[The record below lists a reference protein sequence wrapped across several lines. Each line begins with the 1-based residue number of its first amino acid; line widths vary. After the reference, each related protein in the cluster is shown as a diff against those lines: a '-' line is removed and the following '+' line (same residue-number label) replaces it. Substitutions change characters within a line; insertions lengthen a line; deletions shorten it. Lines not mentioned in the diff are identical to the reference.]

1 MTSKSVSM
9 SAPLIRLYALTF
21 LFFSAN
27 SILNVIVPLRG
38 EAQGATNAE
47 IGIMMG
53 AYMMT
58 SMFFRPGA
66 GHVVQRFGPLPV
78 LRAILIVNGAALILY
93 TISGLEWYFVIR
105 ALQGVSTAF
114 FSLATQMGIV
124 DTLPDKERS
133 QGVSLYSLASM
144 LPTVIGPLVAL
155 SIWDWGG
162 MNAFTAAMFIIA
174 LVTGMIG
181 YHSPLPSAAIRKS
194 DETADG
200 SMLAQLRQ
208 LWMNR
213 AMFVC
218 GSAMMIT
225 SISLGAVS
233 TFIVLYTKE
242 SGVGNAGLYLMIQA
256 GVVVLS
262 RFLLRQKIPSD
273 GKWHGRLVVGLL
285 LSAAIGAQLLAMS
298 VNYGILLMYAAAVLI
313 GIAIA
318 MMYPTLMTYLSF
330 VLPKASRNMLIGL
343 FIATSDLGIAL
354 GSMAMGPVADQLSYS
369 AMYSLCAILSVAAI
383 IIVLIGGRRL
393 VAS

>member
-78 LRAILIVNGAALILY
+78 LRMILIVNGAALILY

-181 YHSPLPSAAIRKS
+181 YHSPLPSAAKRKS
-194 DETADG
+194 EETADG

-218 GSAMMIT
+218 GTAMMII

-273 GKWHGRLVVGLL
+273 GKWHGGLVVGLL

-393 VAS
+393 VTS

>member
-9 SAPLIRLYALTF
+9 STPLIRLYALTF

-78 LRAILIVNGAALILY
+78 LRMILIVNGAALILY

-181 YHSPLPSAAIRKS
+181 YHSPLPSAAKRKS
-194 DETADG
+194 EETADG

-218 GSAMMIT
+218 GTAMMII

-393 VAS
+393 VTS

>member
-1 MTSKSVSM
+1 M
-9 SAPLIRLYALTF
+9 SAPLVRLYALTF

-78 LRAILIVNGAALILY
+78 LRAILIVNGAALIFY

-105 ALQGVSTAF
+105 ALQGVATAF

-124 DTLPDKERS
+124 DTLPDRERS

-162 MNAFTAAMFIIA
+162 MSAFTAAMFIIA

-181 YHSPLPSAAIRKS
+181 YHSPLPSAAKRKS
-194 DETADG
+194 EETADG
-200 SMLAQLRQ
+200 SMLALLRQ

-213 AMFVC
+213 SLFVC
-218 GSAMMIT
+218 GTAMMIT

-262 RFLLRQKIPSD
+262 RFLLRHKIPSD

-285 LSAAIGAQLLAMS
+285 LSAAIGAQLLSMS
-298 VNYGILLMYAAAVLI
+298 VNYGILLMYSAAVLI

-330 VLPKASRNMLIGL
+330 VLPQASRNMLIGL

-354 GSMAMGPVADQLSYS
+354 GSMALGPVADHFSYS
-369 AMYSLCAILSVAAI
+369 LMYSFCAILSIAAI

-393 VAS
+393 VTS

>member
-144 LPTVIGPLVAL
+144 LPTVIGPLAAL

-181 YHSPLPSAAIRKS
+181 YHSPLASAAKRKS
-194 DETADG
+194 EETADG

-218 GSAMMIT
+218 GTAMMII

-273 GKWHGRLVVGLL
+273 GKWHGGLVAGLL
-285 LSAAIGAQLLAMS
+285 LSAAIGAQLLAMCID
-298 VNYGILLMYAAAVLI
+298 YGIVLMYAAAVLI

-354 GSMAMGPVADQLSYS
+354 GSMAMGPVADHLSYS
-369 AMYSLCAILSVAAI
+369 AMYSFCAILSVAAI

-393 VAS
+393 VTS

>member
-1 MTSKSVSM
+1 MTNKSVSM

-93 TISGLEWYFVIR
+93 TISGLEWYFIIR

-162 MNAFTAAMFIIA
+162 MNAFTAVMFIIA

-181 YHSPLPSAAIRKS
+181 YHSPLPSAAKRQS
-194 DETADG
+194 EETADG

-218 GSAMMIT
+218 GTAMMII

-273 GKWHGRLVVGLL
+273 GKWHGGLVVGLL

-369 AMYSLCAILSVAAI
+369 AMYSFCAILSFSAI

-393 VAS
+393 VTS

>member
-1 MTSKSVSM
+1 M

-93 TISGLEWYFVIR
+93 TISGLEWYFIIR

-162 MNAFTAAMFIIA
+162 MNAFTAAMVIIA

-181 YHSPLPSAAIRKS
+181 YHSPLPSASKRKS
-194 DETADG
+194 EETADG
-200 SMLAQLRQ
+200 SMLAQFRQ

-218 GSAMMIT
+218 GTAMMII
-225 SISLGAVS
+225 SISLGTVS

-298 VNYGILLMYAAAVLI
+298 VDYGIVLMYAAAVLI

-369 AMYSLCAILSVAAI
+369 AMYSFCAILSVAAI

-393 VAS
+393 VTS